1 MPSAMPVRRPACQV
15 DLKVLEF
22 KSGYFHQ
29 GLYARNRT
37 SIRAVRDRP
46 YRHLHRERVKE
57 GSIEREETHEVHK
70 LLMRLLDEVFP
81 PDHDTYAD

>member
-57 GSIEREETHEVHK
+57 GSIEERGNTRGPQATDA
-70 LLMRLLDEVFP
+70 LAR
-81 PDHDTYAD
+81 